1 LKLSSN
7 LDFME
12 KIKVYIVD
20 DHEMFREGVKMLLAK
35 STDFEIVGEA
45 SNGKECLENLPAN
58 TDIILMDIS
67 MPVMDGIDATQQI
80 IKNDP
85 SAKII
90 ALSMFGDQEYYYKMI
105 HSGVKGFVLKEAG
118 SKELETAVKEVFEG
132 HNFFSQELLRNI
144 IITLSDKKVES
155 KTNEFSKRE
164 LDILQLICSGWSN
177 KEIADKL
184 CISFRTVENHK
195 ASLLQKA
202 GVKNT
207 ISLIIY
213 AIKNSIVQI

>member
-1 LKLSSN
+1 MN
-7 LDFME
+7 RI
-12 KIKVYIVD
+12 KIYIVD

-35 STDFEIVGEA
+35 SSEFEIIGEA
-45 SNGKECLENLPAN
+45 SNGKECLENMPSN
-58 TDIILMDIS
+58 TDIILMDIL
-67 MPVMDGIDATQQI
+67 MPVMDGIDTTQKI
-80 IKNDP
+80 IEKDP

-105 HSGVKGFVLKEAG
+105 HSGVKGFVLKESG
-118 SKELETAVKEVFEG
+118 SKELETAIKEVFEG
-132 HNFFSQELLRNI
+132 RNFFSQELLRNI
-144 IITLSDKKVES
+144 IITLSDKNNES
-155 KTNEFSKRE
+155 KTDEFSKRE

-184 CISFRTVENHK
+184 HISFRTVENHK
-195 ASLLQKA
+195 ASLLLKA

-213 AIKNSIVQI
+213 AIKNSIVKI